1 MIKLKS
7 VDDALN
13 ELVDTM
19 QSPSPGALVSFRIQD
34 IAKKMHYQCWRY
46 RDLILTEI
54 HEWAEQ
60 HHHNSIWTDA
70 HSRVFKIGYQYQNPP
85 AAFGSFSRRGSEDI
99 LMLVLQEH
107 QSAGGEETNEL

>member
-7 VDDALN
+7 VDVALN
-13 ELVDTM
+13 ELVDSIQTLSM
-19 QSPSPGALVSFRIQD
+19 SGSFVSFRIQD
-34 IAKKMHYQCWRY
+34 IAKQMHYQCWRY

-70 HSRVFKIGYQYQNPP
+70 HGRVFKIGYQHQDPP
-85 AAFGSFSRRGSEDI
+85 AAYGSFSRRGTEDI
-99 LMLVLQEH
+99 LMLVTQEV
-107 QSAGGEETNEL
+107 NK

>member
-13 ELVDTM
+13 ELVDSVQTLSM
-19 QSPSPGALVSFRIQD
+19 PGSFVSFRIQD
-34 IAKKMHYQCWRY
+34 IAKQMHYQCWRY
-46 RDLILTEI
+46 RDLILSII

-70 HSRVFKIGYQYQNPP
+70 HGRVFKIGYQYQDPP
-85 AAFGSFSRRGSEDI
+85 AAYGSFSRRGTEDI
-99 LMLVLQEH
+99 LMLVMQEV
-107 QSAGGEETNEL
+107 NK

>member
-13 ELVDTM
+13 ELLDIF
-19 QSPSPGALVSFRIQD
+19 SPAAGSLDSGAGSVSVSVRIQD
-34 IAKKMHYQCWRY
+34 IAKQMHYQCWRY

-60 HHHNSIWTDA
+60 HHHNSLWTDA
-70 HSRVFKIGYQYQNPP
+70 HGRVFKIGYQHQDPP
-85 AAFGSFSRRGSEDI
+85 AAYRFSRRGTEDI
-99 LMLVLQEH
+99 LLLVMQEV
-107 QSAGGEETNEL
+107 NK

>member
-13 ELVDTM
+13 ELVDSVQTLSM
-19 QSPSPGALVSFRIQD
+19 PGSFVSFRIQD
-34 IAKKMHYQCWRY
+34 IAKQMHYQCWRY
-46 RDLILTEI
+46 RDLILSKI

-70 HSRVFKIGYQYQNPP
+70 HGRVFKIGYQHQDPP
-85 AAFGSFSRRGSEDI
+85 AAYGSFSRRGTEDI
-99 LMLVLQEH
+99 LMLVTQEV
-107 QSAGGEETNEL
+107 NK

>member
-7 VDDALN
+7 VDVALN
-13 ELVDTM
+13 ELVDSIQTLSM
-19 QSPSPGALVSFRIQD
+19 PGSFVSFRIQD
-34 IAKKMHYQCWRY
+34 IAKQMHYQCWRY

-70 HSRVFKIGYQYQNPP
+70 HGRVFKIGYQHQDPP
-85 AAFGSFSRRGSEDI
+85 AAYGSFSRRGTEDI
-99 LMLVLQEH
+99 LLLVMQEV
-107 QSAGGEETNEL
+107 NK

>member
-13 ELVDTM
+13 ELLDI
-19 QSPSPGALVSFRIQD
+19 SLPAAGSLDSGAGSVLVSVKIQD
-34 IAKKMHYQCWRY
+34 IAKQMHYQCWRY

-60 HHHNSIWTDA
+60 HHNSRWTDA
-70 HSRVFKIGYQYQNPP
+70 HGRVFKIGYQYQDPP
-85 AAFGSFSRRGSEDI
+85 AAYGSFSRRGTEDI
-99 LMLVLQEH
+99 LLLVMQEV
-107 QSAGGEETNEL
+107 NK